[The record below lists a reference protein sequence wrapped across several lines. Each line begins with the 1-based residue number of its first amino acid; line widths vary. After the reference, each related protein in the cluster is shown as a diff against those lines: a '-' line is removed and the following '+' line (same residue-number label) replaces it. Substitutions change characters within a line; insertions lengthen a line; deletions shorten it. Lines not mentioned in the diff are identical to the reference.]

1 MGEIEF
7 DKNFSASNSLTV
19 KFFGSKISD
28 LVDRIPVGDSG
39 DAVGNIDSAYQYGI
53 DIDTTLKGDLWG
65 YHGTE
70 LELQLTL
77 RDSKVDDPLTG
88 VSRRLNNDEKYF
100 WGINFRHDI
109 PATEWAYG
117 FSISQERDARNY
129 RLDNI
134 SLFEF
139 SRPRSNVF
147 IENKDIFGL
156 KVTASFLNV
165 FNGTDDFSREF
176 FTDRRD
182 LGMLDFTEARSR
194 NFDVYFNLD
203 ISSTF

>member
-1 MGEIEF
+1 M
-7 DKNFSASNSLTV
+7 
-19 KFFGSKISD
+19 
-28 LVDRIPVGDSG
+28 
-39 DAVGNIDSAYQYGI
+39 
-53 DIDTTLKGDLWG
+53 
-65 YHGTE
+65 
-70 LELQLTL
+70 
-77 RDSKVDDPLTG
+77 
-88 VSRRLNNDEKYF
+88 
-100 WGINFRHDI
+100 
-109 PATEWAYG
+109 
-117 FSISQERDARNY
+117 
-129 RLDNI
+129 
-134 SLFEF
+134 
-139 SRPRSNVF
+139 F